1 MEGMK
6 NISEWGLVF
15 WRVSPFSSS
24 FSSRLINRVCLC
36 WGIFWGYHQSVS
48 WLMVCC
54 ISSELHVMPTP
65 IRWLQLKR
73 WFIKSKSLAAKLV
86 YQFGSLTSSRNTAG
100 SVVDSLLRVKMFCF
114 CFLYCRGGSIN
125 YMDSKVDI
133 NILPFVKDCRHY
145 VQQTWTD
152 QAITLFMLLWAFR
165 YEFSDRSV
173 DTDKLNLVSRNWRRW
188 PLWVS
193 PCNRKLT
200 NISWCLIRHE
210 KTCSSSISVSIILC

>member
-1 MEGMK
+1 MFECYTATSMLSSLFVSNCVNRFFSFFFFRALDFCDSAEMEGMK
-6 NISEWGLVF
+6 NIFEWGLVF

-73 WFIKSKSLAAKLV
+73 WFVKSKSLAAKLV
-86 YQFGSLTSSRNTAG
+86 YQFGSLTNSRNTAG

-133 NILPFVKDCRHY
+133 NI
-145 VQQTWTD
+145 
-152 QAITLFMLLWAFR
+152 
-165 YEFSDRSV
+165 
-173 DTDKLNLVSRNWRRW
+173 
-188 PLWVS
+188 
-193 PCNRKLT
+193 
-200 NISWCLIRHE
+200 
-210 KTCSSSISVSIILC
+210 